1 MVWYADYEA
10 WGNTAQV
17 VWREQVIDNVK
28 VSQDELQPIR
38 FQGQHFDVETGLHY
52 NRFRYF
58 DPDLGMFTTRD
69 PIGLMGGTNVF
80 QYAPNPTGWIDPF
93 GLSSFD
99 PFSVPGADITP
110 FPENIHFG
118 QNRAS
123 PNFSTIGSQAHPSV
137 VGRPVLDVASDI
149 KLGKID
155 PNVLPISYT
164 IDPKTGVPVT
174 LNNRGAAAIIE
185 SGKFPSHA
193 VYVPY
198 ESVPAHLKADWK
210 NKPPSSSINLT
221 ANKNGSGVVKTITN
235 SKC

>member
-1 MVWYADYEA
+1 
-10 WGNTAQV
+10 
-17 VWREQVIDNVK
+17 
-28 VSQDELQPIR
+28 
-38 FQGQHFDVETGLHY
+38 
-52 NRFRYF
+52 
-58 DPDLGMFTTRD
+58 
-69 PIGLMGGTNVF
+69 MGGTNVF
-80 QYAPNPTGWIDPF
+80 QYAPNPIGWIDPLGLAKVPNPTGWIGPF

-110 FPENIHFG
+110 FPENIRFG
-118 QNRAS
+118 QNRAA

-137 VGRPVLDVASDI
+137 IGRPVLDIASDI

-164 IDPKTGVPVT
+164 VDPKTGVPVT
-174 LNNRGAAAIIE
+174 LNNRGTAAIIK
-185 SGKFPSHA
+185 SGKSPSHT

-198 ESVPAHLKADWK
+198 DHVPAHLKADWK

-221 ANKNGSGVVKTITN
+221 TNKNGSGVVETIKN